1 MKRNFELKRR
11 ESKNLPPQKLQQ
23 ILSKIYPEETVNEL
37 MEKFSN
43 ASEETLQSRKE
54 DERK

>member
-11 ESKNLPPQKLQQ
+11 ESKNLPPQRLQQ

-37 MEKFSN
+37 MEKFFN

-54 DERK
+54 NEGK

>member
-23 ILSKIYPEETVNEL
+23 IFSKIYPEETVNEL
-37 MEKFSN
+37 MEKLFN

-54 DERK
+54 NEGK